1 VTISKRRE
9 ADADQAICQKEKK
22 AESATVTRRE
32 MWSGDGQSGNLPW
45 WQQLLGAELLVGAF
59 VVLWY
64 IWSYLFYYAIYSAY
78 RLPVYLLDI
87 SLVKLLKLGVRPF
100 LSFVSYY
107 FCIYFSFRKKTMR
120 SYVMM
125 MYFMLS
131 SIFFWFPDST

>member
-1 VTISKRRE
+1 MPIRSSARR
-9 ADADQAICQKEKK
+9 
-22 AESATVTRRE
+22 RRRLNQQPSPGVNRNPL
-32 MWSGDGQSGNLPW
+32 MWSGDGQSGYLPW

-107 FCIYFSFRKKTMR
+107 FCIYFSFRKKTML